1 MRSSAVDRVDTRA
14 RYRGGARV
22 SAEPALA
29 RSRRLDLAPFDPTC
43 RKSRDFY
50 SAREGK
56 KARDGFARRGRAG
69 THHRNGETFTVE
81 NGLDP
86 ALPGCALTV
95 LLEAAFTATMA
106 AGGSFALLCAEDT
119 GEMSCWV
126 LCVVVVTNR
135 NRPRHAPTKVR

>member
-1 MRSSAVDRVDTRA
+1 
-14 RYRGGARV
+14 
-22 SAEPALA
+22 
-29 RSRRLDLAPFDPTC
+29 
-43 RKSRDFY
+43 
-50 SAREGK
+50 
-56 KARDGFARRGRAG
+56 
-69 THHRNGETFTVE
+69 VE

-119 GEMSCWV
+119 GEMTCGV

-135 NRPRHAPTKVR
+135 NRRATRRRKFQKLTAECVSAEKCNC